1 MKNFLSTTALMITLS
16 GAAMA
21 DGHASAFGTTQME
34 NSDFFAS
41 DLIGMRIYNS
51 ETDVDEN
58 TRVQAGGE
66 TEWDDIGEI
75 NDIIVSADGE
85 IRAVILGVG
94 GFLGLGE
101 RDVTVNM
108 DAIKVLREEGDVGAR
123 FLVVKTDKE
132 TLEAAPAF
140 ERNDDEM
147 ETETA
152 SADRESDTAI
162 DTMQRAPLARPAVE
176 REGFQEA
183 ETAMV
188 TELTS
193 DQLEGSYVYGSGDE
207 TVGEI
212 DRLVMSDAGQIET
225 VVVNVGGFL
234 GLGEKPVGVTW
245 DELQVLKNVEGDD
258 FRIYIDSNKEALEA
272 QPEYTISN

>member
-41 DLIGMRIYNS
+41 ELIGMRIYNS

-193 DQLEGSYVYGSGDE
+193 DQLEGSYVYGSNDE

-245 DELQVLKNVEGDD
+245 DELLVLKNVEGDD